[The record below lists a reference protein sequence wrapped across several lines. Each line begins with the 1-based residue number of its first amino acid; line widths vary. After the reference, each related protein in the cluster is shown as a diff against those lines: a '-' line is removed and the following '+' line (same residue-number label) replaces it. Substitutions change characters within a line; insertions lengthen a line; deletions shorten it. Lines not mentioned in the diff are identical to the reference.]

1 MMTAAELLR
10 SMRNADFEVTVTG
23 DALQVL
29 PARWIDDELAALIRT
44 HKTGLIKLLKDE
56 ARPSA
61 KAPYSAKNILR
72 NLQQ

>member
-10 SMRNADFEVTVTG
+10 RMRNADFEVTIAG

-44 HKTGLIKLLKDE
+44 HKHDLIILLKGE
-56 ARPSA
+56 LNNSG
-61 KAPYSAKNILR
+61 
-72 NLQQ
+72 

>member
-44 HKTGLIKLLKDE
+44 HKTELINLLKDE
-56 ARPSA
+56 AQPIA
-61 KAPYSAKNILR
+61 KPPYSAKHILR
-72 NLQQ
+72 NLNK